1 MKKTMSKGKVKVMKK
16 KITCLVMVLVLAVSM
31 LVPVTCFASGIKVT
45 LNGEQIYFDQS
56 PVIRN
61 GRTLVP
67 VRAIFE
73 AMGCTVLWDGANQ
86 IVNVATEFGM
96 MTLGI
101 GSNYISYRNEN
112 EDRSI
117 FTDVPPQIINM
128 RTLVPVRAIAE
139 CTGYKVEWDDSTQ
152 TVIITG
158 EMEGLTIPDADIPG
172 YYAGTQTPD
181 FGECFNIAC
190 VKEENGAYTYNGVTG
205 KQVIE
210 YIETYL
216 ASAGFLI
223 DTENEIFGMF
233 VFTLSNSKTQENVR
247 VSYTKSDKTLF
258 VTLSIG

>member
-1 MKKTMSKGKVKVMKK
+1 MKTR
-16 KITCLVMVLVLAVSM
+16 KITSIILILALAITFVC
-31 LVPVTCFASGIKVT
+31 PISGYAAGIRVT
-45 LNGEQIYFDQS
+45 LNGEQIQFDQP
-56 PVIRN
+56 PVIIN

-73 AMGCTVLWDGANQ
+73 AMGCTVLWDNANQ

-139 CTGYKVEWDDSTQ
+139 CTGYNVDWDDATQ

-158 EMEGLTIPDADIPG
+158 ELKGLTIPDANIPG
-172 YYAGTQTPD
+172 YYLGTQTPD
-181 FGECFNIAC
+181 FGVCFNIAC
-190 VKEENGAYTYNGVTG
+190 TKAENGAYTYNGVTG

-223 DTENEIFGMF
+223 DDENELFGMF
-233 VFTLSNSKTQENVR
+233 IFNLSNSKTQECVR
-247 VSYTKSDKTLF
+247 VSYSKSDKILF
-258 VTLSIG
+258 VTLSVG

>member
-1 MKKTMSKGKVKVMKK
+1 MSKGKVKVMKK
-16 KITCLVMVLVLAVSM
+16 KITSFILVFVLAVSM
-31 LVPVTCFASGIKVT
+31 VVPMTCFASGIKVT
-45 LNGEQIYFDQS
+45 LNGEQIYFDQP

-128 RTLVPVRAIAE
+128 RALVPVRAIAE
-139 CTGYKVEWDDSTQ
+139 CTGYKVDWDDATQ

-158 EMEGLTIPDADIPG
+158 EMKGLTIPNADIPG
-172 YYAGTQTPD
+172 YYSGTKTPD
-181 FGECFNIAC
+181 FGVCFNIAA
-190 VKEENGAYTYNGVTG
+190 VKSENGAYTYNGVTG

-223 DTENEIFGMF
+223 DTENEIFGAFIF
-233 VFTLSNSKTQENVR
+233 VLSNSRTEEIVR
-247 VSYTKSDKTLF
+247 ISYYKSDKLMY
-258 VTLSIG
+258 VTCSQG

>member
-1 MKKTMSKGKVKVMKK
+1 MKSKKLTSIIV
-16 KITCLVMVLVLAVSM
+16 ILALALTLVCPISGYA
-31 LVPVTCFASGIKVT
+31 AGIKVT
-45 LNGEQIYFDQS
+45 LNGQQIQFDQP
-56 PVIRN
+56 PVIIN

-139 CTGYKVEWDDSTQ
+139 CTGYNVDWDDATQ

-158 EMEGLTIPDADIPG
+158 ELKGLTIPDANIPG
-172 YYAGTQTPD
+172 YYSGTQTPD
-181 FGECFNIAC
+181 FGVCFNITCA
-190 VKEENGAYTYNGVTG
+190 KAENGAYTYNGVTG

-223 DTENEIFGMF
+223 DDENELFGMF
-233 VFTLSNSKTQENVR
+233 IFNLSNSNDPA
-247 VSYTKSDKTLF
+247 SP
-258 VTLSIG
+258 

>member
-1 MKKTMSKGKVKVMKK
+1 MKTR
-16 KITCLVMVLVLAVSM
+16 KITSIILILALAITLVCPISGYA
-31 LVPVTCFASGIKVT
+31 AGIKVT
-45 LNGEQIYFDQS
+45 LNGEQIQFDQP
-56 PVIRN
+56 PVVIN
-61 GRTLVP
+61 DRTLVP

-73 AMGCTVLWDGANQ
+73 AMGCTVLWDNANQ

-101 GSNYISYRNEN
+101 GSNYISYRNET

-139 CTGYKVEWDDSTQ
+139 CTGYNVDWDEATQ

-158 EMEGLTIPDADIPG
+158 EMKGITLPDADIPG
-172 YYAGTQTPD
+172 YYSGTQTPD
-181 FGECFNIAC
+181 FGACFNIAC
-190 VKEENGAYTYNGVTG
+190 AKAENGAYTYNGVTG

-223 DTENEIFGMF
+223 DSENELFGMF
-233 VFTLSNSKTQENVR
+233 IFNLSNSKTQECVR
-247 VSYTKSDKTLF
+247 VSYSKSDKTLF
-258 VTLSIG
+258 VTLSVG

>member
-1 MKKTMSKGKVKVMKK
+1 MTKGKVKVMKK

-45 LNGEQIYFDQS
+45 LNGEQIYFDQ
-56 PVIRN
+56 PPIIRN

-139 CTGYKVEWDDSTQ
+139 CTGYKVDWDDASQ
-152 TVIITG
+152 TVVITG
-158 EMEGLTIPDADIPG
+158 EMAGITLPNANIPG
-172 YYAGTQTPD
+172 YYSGTTIPD
-181 FGECFNIAC
+181 CGAC
-190 VKEENGAYTYNGVTG
+190 LGTALTKQENGTYTYNGITG

-223 DTENEIFGMF
+223 DSESELFGAFIF
-233 VFTLSNSKTQENVR
+233 VLSNEKTQETVR
-247 VSYTKSDKTLF
+247 ISYYKADKLMY
-258 VTLSIG
+258 VTCSQG

>member
-1 MKKTMSKGKVKVMKK
+1 MKKTMTKGKVKVMKK

-45 LNGEQIYFDQS
+45 LNGEQIYFDQ
-56 PVIRN
+56 PPIIRN

-139 CTGYKVEWDDSTQ
+139 CTGYKVDWDDATQ

-158 EMEGLTIPDADIPG
+158 EIEGLTIPNADISG
-172 YYAGTQTPD
+172 YYSETQTPD
-181 FGECFNIAC
+181 FGACFNIAA
-190 VKEENGAYTYNGVTG
+190 VKAENGAYTYSGVTG

-223 DTENEIFGMF
+223 DSENEIFGMF
-233 VFTLSNSKTQENVR
+233 IFTLSNNKTQENVR
-247 VSYTKSDKTLF
+247 VSYTKSDKTLI
-258 VTLSIG
+258 VTLSNG

>member
-1 MKKTMSKGKVKVMKK
+1 MKTR
-16 KITCLVMVLVLAVSM
+16 KITSIIMILALAITLVCPISGYA
-31 LVPVTCFASGIKVT
+31 AGIKVT
-45 LNGEQIYFDQS
+45 LNGQQIQFDQS
-56 PVIRN
+56 PVIIN

-73 AMGCTVLWDGANQ
+73 AMGCTVLWDNANQ

-139 CTGYKVEWDDSTQ
+139 CTGYNVDWDDATQ

-158 EMEGLTIPDADIPG
+158 ELKGLTIPDANIPG
-172 YYAGTQTPD
+172 YYSGTQTPD
-181 FGECFNIAC
+181 FGVCFNIAYA
-190 VKEENGAYTYNGVTG
+190 KAENGAYTYNGVTG

-223 DTENEIFGMF
+223 DDENELFGMF
-233 VFTLSNSKTQENVR
+233 IFNLSNSKTQECVK
-247 VSYTKSDKTLF
+247 VSYSKSDKILF
-258 VTLSIG
+258 VTLSVG

>member
-1 MKKTMSKGKVKVMKK
+1 MKRTMSKGKVKVMKK
-16 KITCLVMVLVLAVSM
+16 KTISLVMVLVLAVSM

-45 LNGEQIYFDQS
+45 LNGEQIYFDQP

-139 CTGYKVEWDDSTQ
+139 CTGYKVNWDDATQ

-158 EMEGLTIPDADIPG
+158 EMEGLTIPGADIPG
-172 YYAGTQTPD
+172 YYSGTQTPD
-181 FGECFNIAC
+181 FGVCFNIEA
-190 VKEENGAYTYNGVTG
+190 VKDENGTYTYNGVTG

-233 VFTLSNSKTQENVR
+233 IFTLSNSKTREYVR

-258 VTLSIG
+258 VTLSNG

>member
-1 MKKTMSKGKVKVMKK
+1 MNKGKVNGMKK
-16 KITCLVMVLVLAVSM
+16 KITSVVLVLVLAISM
-31 LVPVTCFASGIKVT
+31 MVPMTCFASGIKVT
-45 LNGEQIYFDQS
+45 LNGEQIYFDQ
-56 PVIRN
+56 PPIIQN

-73 AMGCTVLWDGANQ
+73 AMGCTVLWDGATQ
-86 IVNVATEFGM
+86 LVNVATEFGM

-139 CTGYKVEWDDSTQ
+139 CTGYKVDWDDATQ

-158 EMEGLTIPDADIPG
+158 EMAGVTVPNADIPG
-172 YYAGTQTPD
+172 YYQGTTIPD
-181 FGECFNIAC
+181 FGAC
-190 VKEENGAYTYNGVTG
+190 LGVSLVKQENGQFTYNGVTG

-223 DTENEIFGMF
+223 DSENELFGNFIF
-233 VFTLSNSKTQENVR
+233 VLSNSKTQESIR
-247 VSYTKSDKTLF
+247 ISYFKADKIMY
-258 VTLSIG
+258 VTGSLG